1 MFLKWVAGAVLIW
14 VVCFVPVDDAI
25 AGKLVF
31 NEAPSSRIGVI
42 IPVSLTRR
50 LHLRSEAA
58 VIVDQK
64 TGRVLYG
71 KNMQEEAPIASIT
84 KLMTAM
90 VTLDAGLPLDQML
103 TVTEADVDTLRHSAS
118 RLPVGTTL
126 SRRQMLQLA
135 LMSSENRA
143 ASSLARNYPGGL
155 PAFVDAMNQKARE
168 LGMWHTHFVEGTGL
182 NDQDVSTPEDLA
194 KMVNAAYHYPLIRQI
209 TTTSKYR
216 VSYAPHRFLNYLNS
230 DILVR
235 SRAMPIGLSKT
246 GFINEAGHCLVLQT
260 RVYSHPVI
268 MVFLNSWGEYTRAA
282 DALRARRWLESLDWR
297 RVVTKEG

>member
-246 GFINEAGHCLVLQT
+246 
-260 RVYSHPVI
+260 
-268 MVFLNSWGEYTRAA
+268 
-282 DALRARRWLESLDWR
+282 
-297 RVVTKEG
+297 